1 MSYRIS
7 IFVILVALFAAD
19 DALAQRD
26 FLPTDTEWYQWPE
39 YCRVRYGGDRAGQN
53 SKFHSMITP
62 AQTAALKAS
71 IGEQAYYYLHHH
83 CYGVGHYFRAQAATT
98 PQVRSHELQRAL
110 SESGEALMR
119 TPKTNRMY
127 AEIATFLTRV
137 QWDANQKDAAFD
149 LAESIIKE
157 QPKNERGY
165 LVKARLQRQ
174 TGKLQDAVATL
185 TEGNTQTEGKS
196 AEIHYF
202 LGLFYVALDD
212 FPHAIEHAQQAY
224 ALGHPLPGLRN
235 QLQAAGH
242 PLPPAPPAATP
253 QEPAAD
259 TPQPPAAQT
268 PQQQE

>member
-98 PQVRSHELQRAL
+98 PQVAARS
-110 SESGEALMR
+110 
-119 TPKTNRMY
+119 
-127 AEIATFLTRV
+127 
-137 QWDANQKDAAFD
+137 
-149 LAESIIKE
+149 
-157 QPKNERGY
+157 
-165 LVKARLQRQ
+165 
-174 TGKLQDAVATL
+174 TG
-185 TEGNTQTEGKS
+185 S
-196 AEIHYF
+196 A
-202 LGLFYVALDD
+202 GSVS
-212 FPHAIEHAQQAY
+212 
-224 ALGHPLPGLRN
+224 ALG
-235 QLQAAGH
+235 
-242 PLPPAPPAATP
+242 
-253 QEPAAD
+253 
-259 TPQPPAAQT
+259 PQPASNNAARVAAPTILIPVSRRLRPPTGDDDGCSVGQMWIGLPST
-268 PQQQE
+268 AMAASLSASEWVG